1 MGNLVST
8 GFHCYQLWCDCAF
21 DHSGI
26 RQSNCEQFLTA
37 QSVFPKLFSL
47 LAYGTT
53 LLYNFTMTTKAL
65 LVIDVQKDVVANA
78 LRNSEVVANINSL
91 VSSARTSGVP
101 VIWVQHSDDYLEKGS
116 DGWEIVDELAPLPN
130 EVRIYKTEASSFAE
144 TDLQAQLDS
153 LGTKS
158 LIITGAQTNYCVNAT
173 SNAGVELGYQ
183 VTLVSDA
190 HTTEDSETEKASA
203 LIDDKNVSF
212 AQIGQ
217 VLKTS
222 EISF

>member
-1 MGNLVST
+1 MDS
-8 GFHCYQLWCDCAF
+8 
-21 DHSGI
+21 
-26 RQSNCEQFLTA
+26 
-37 QSVFPKLFSL
+37 
-47 LAYGTT
+47 
-53 LLYNFTMTTKAL
+53 KAL

-78 LRNSEVVANINSL
+78 LNTPAVVANINSL
-91 VSSARTSGVP
+91 ISNARISGVP

-116 DGWEIVDELAPLPN
+116 TGWEIVDELEPLPS
-130 EVRIYKTEASSFAE
+130 EVRIYKTHSSSFEE

-153 LGTKS
+153 LGSKT

-190 HTTEDSETEKASA
+190 HTTEDSDTEKASH
-203 LIDDKNVSF
+203 LIEEKNSTF
-212 AQIGQ
+212 AQIGE

-222 EISF
+222 EITF

>member
-1 MGNLVST
+1 MN
-8 GFHCYQLWCDCAF
+8 
-21 DHSGI
+21 
-26 RQSNCEQFLTA
+26 
-37 QSVFPKLFSL
+37 
-47 LAYGTT
+47 
-53 LLYNFTMTTKAL
+53 TKAL

-78 LRNSEVVANINSL
+78 LKTHKVVANINSL
-91 VSSARTSGVP
+91 ISSARNSSVP

-116 DGWEIVDELAPLPN
+116 TGWEIIDELKPLTN
-130 EVRIYKTEASSFAE
+130 EVRIYKTHSSSFVE

-153 LGTKS
+153 LGTKT

-190 HTTEDSETEKASA
+190 HTTEDSDTEKASD
-203 LIDDKNVSF
+203 LIEGKNLSF